1 MIVSYLEED
10 IQRDLRSRG
19 LITENEVVTK
29 QGDLYIAVNVVD
41 NTKRVVNIDVTYL
54 NESAKRILRG

>member
-54 NESAKRILRG
+54 NESAKRILKG

>member
-1 MIVSYLEED
+1 MSYLEED

-19 LITENEVVTK
+19 LITENQVVTK

-41 NTKRVVNIDVTYL
+41 NTKRVVNIDMSYL
-54 NESAKRILRG
+54 NESAKRILKG

>member
-1 MIVSYLEED
+1 MSYLEED

-41 NTKRVVNIDVTYL
+41 NTKRVVNIDMAYL
-54 NESAKRILRG
+54 NESAKRILKG

>member
-1 MIVSYLEED
+1 MSYLEED

>member
-41 NTKRVVNIDVTYL
+41 NTKRVVNIDMTYL
-54 NESAKRILRG
+54 NESAKRILKG

>member
-1 MIVSYLEED
+1 MSYLEED

-41 NTKRVVNIDVTYL
+41 NTKRVVNIDMSYL
-54 NESAKRILRG
+54 NESAKRILKG

>member
-41 NTKRVVNIDVTYL
+41 NTKRVVNIDMSYL
-54 NESAKRILRG
+54 NESAKRILKG

>member
-1 MIVSYLEED
+1 MSYLEED

-41 NTKRVVNIDVTYL
+41 NTKRIVNIDVSYL
-54 NESAKRILRG
+54 NESAKRILKG

>member
-1 MIVSYLEED
+1 VSYLEED

-41 NTKRVVNIDVTYL
+41 NTKRIVNIDVSYL
-54 NESAKRILRG
+54 NESAKRILKG